1 MRIEQ
6 NRPIARLMLEYH
18 YFLNISKKII
28 LFYSKFLTFLLQPI
42 QNKTNKTPKH
52 STVSFKGLSYN
63 TELLKSS

>member
-28 LFYSKFLTFLLQPI
+28 LFQSKFLTFLLQPI
-42 QNKTNKTPKH
+42 KNKTNKTPQN

-63 TELLKSS
+63 IEFLKSS